1 MRAYP
6 SVSAPRRERGRS
18 AGEGERVTRAR
29 LATVRGEFEAV
40 MSETG
45 LCCLAFPNQAGEG
58 TAWIAVHLPHA
69 LIRSDDPRLLDLA
82 DQLNAYF
89 QGRLT
94 RFSIPLD
101 LRGTAFQLATWRAL
115 QDIPYGEVRSYSEI
129 AAAIERPA
137 AVRAVGAANGANPV
151 PVIVPCHRVIGASG
165 ALTGFGAGLAWKR
178 WLLALEN
185 PERWGEGMGRCRR
198 GGDC

>member
-1 MRAYP
+1 MRTDP
-6 SVSAPRRERGRS
+6 SVSAPRRERRRP
-18 AGEGERVTRAR
+18 AGEGHRITRAR

-45 LCCLAFPNQAGEG
+45 LCCLAFPNQAGEAA
-58 TAWIAVHLPHA
+58 AWVAAHLPHA
-69 LIRSDDPRLLDLA
+69 LTRSHDPRLIDLA

-89 QGRLT
+89 QGCLT
-94 RFSIPLD
+94 RFSIGLD
-101 LRGTAFQLATWRAL
+101 LRGTAFQLATWKAL
-115 QDIPYGEVRSYSEI
+115 QDIPYGQVSSYSEI

-165 ALTGFGAGLAWKR
+165 ALTGFGAGLEWKR

-185 PERWGEGMGRCRR
+185 PERWSEGRL
-198 GGDC
+198 